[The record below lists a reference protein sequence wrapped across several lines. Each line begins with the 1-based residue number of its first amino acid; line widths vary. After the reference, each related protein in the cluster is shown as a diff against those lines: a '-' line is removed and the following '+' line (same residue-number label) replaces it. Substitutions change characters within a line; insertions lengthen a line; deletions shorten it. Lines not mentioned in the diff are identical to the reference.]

1 MTNEEQQKFE
11 IDRLSMRLDE
21 YVSGWNRQ
29 QMIIINLSKALVDQ
43 EIITLSNLRD
53 SFVFKGFRNSIQ
65 PEELD
70 EYIYKIKA
78 GIK

>member
-78 GIK
+78 AIK